1 MRIEEAQVAF
11 DTFLKAYKEEELG
24 NRLLEPVKYILSLG
38 GKRLRPAITI
48 WLNQLYKGDIKEGL
62 NAALAIEM
70 FHNFSLVHDDIMD
83 EAPLRRGKETVHKK
97 WDTNTAILSGDA
109 MLVLV
114 YKILSELNDTIF
126 KPSMKLF
133 NDSALNV
140 CEGQQLD
147 MDFENVDVIEMEDY
161 LTMIGL
167 KTGDLLGAS
176 FALGGLSA
184 NASKSDVDHLYSFGK
199 KTGIAFQLQDDILDL
214 YGDQQKV
221 GKQVGGDI
229 IANKKTCLWIRAFEK
244 ANENQQLRLENM
256 VKEKIPQEKVK
267 LAARLFEE
275 LEVKKEAEEIKL
287 NYQNEAFDHLDKIS
301 LEIDKKELIKN
312 FALSLL
318 SREY

>member
-48 WLNQLYKGDIKEGL
+48 WLNQLYKGEIKEGL